1 MTQLANSAFPLHDLI
16 ASRWSPRAFQ
26 SKAVSAEDLGSLFEA
41 ARWAP
46 SCFNAQPW
54 RFVIAT
60 HEDAE
65 AHQRLADCLV
75 PANQVWAAKAP
86 VLGLSIAQ
94 SNFEFNG
101 KPNAHARHDVG
112 LAMGQLALQAEALG
126 LVVHQMGGFVAEA
139 AIESLGIPEGY
150 EPVAAFAIGYAGDAS
165 DLPDELAERE
175 RAPRERKE
183 LGELCFDGRFGQSRY
198 SK

>member
-1 MTQLANSAFPLHDLI
+1 MSQLADSAFPLHDLI
-16 ASRWSPRAFQ
+16 ARRWSPRAFQ

-60 HEDAE
+60 SDDAE

-126 LVVHQMGGFVAEA
+126 LVVHQMGGFVAETA
-139 AIESLGIPEGY
+139 VESLAIPEGY
-150 EPVAAFAIGYAGDAS
+150 EPVAAFAIGYPGEAS

-175 RAPRERKE
+175 RAPRERKG
-183 LGELCFDGRFGQSRY
+183 LGELFFDGRFGQSRY
-198 SK
+198 

>member
-1 MTQLANSAFPLHDLI
+1 MSQLANSNFPLHDLI

-26 SKAVSAEDLGSLFEA
+26 SQPVSAQDLGSLFEA

-54 RFVIAT
+54 RFVLAT
-60 HEDAE
+60 SDNAE
-65 AHQRLADCLV
+65 AYQRVLDCLV
-75 PANQVWAAKAP
+75 SANQSWASKAP

-94 SNFEFNG
+94 SNFEYNG
-101 KPNAHARHDVG
+101 QPNVHARHDVG

-126 LVVHQMGGFVAEA
+126 LVVHQMGGFVRES
-139 AIESLGIPEGY
+139 AIEKLEIPEGFD
-150 EPVAAFAIGYAGDAS
+150 PVAAFAIGYPGAPE

-175 RAPRERKE
+175 RAPRERMA
-183 LGELCFDGRFGQSRY
+183 LGDLVFDGRFGQKRY

>member
-1 MTQLANSAFPLHDLI
+1 MSQPAHSAYPLHDLI
-16 ASRWSPRAFQ
+16 AQRWSPRAFQ
-26 SKAVSAEDLGSLFEA
+26 SKPVPAEALGSLFEA

-60 HEDAE
+60 ADNAED
-65 AHQRLADCLV
+65 HRRLVDCLV
-75 PANQVWAAKAP
+75 EANQVWASKAP

-101 KPNAHARHDVG
+101 NPNAHARHDVG
-112 LAMGQLALQAEALG
+112 LAMGQLALQAQALG
-126 LVVHQMGGFVAEA
+126 LVVHQMGGFDGGKAV
-139 AIESLGIPEGY
+139 ESLEIPEGF
-150 EPVAAFAIGYAGDAS
+150 EPVAAFAIGYPGDAG
-165 DLPDELAERE
+165 DLPDALAERE
-175 RAPRERKE
+175 RTPRERKA
-183 LGELCFDGRFGQSRY
+183 LGELFFDGRFGRSRY